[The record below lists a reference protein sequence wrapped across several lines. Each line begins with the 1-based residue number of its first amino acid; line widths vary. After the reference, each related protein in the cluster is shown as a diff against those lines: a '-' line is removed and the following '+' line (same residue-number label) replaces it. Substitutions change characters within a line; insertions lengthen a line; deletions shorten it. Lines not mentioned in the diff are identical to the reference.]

1 MSLNYE
7 DPEGVSTL
15 NLHNPCFDAG
25 DSVTDSLSEIKHAMK
40 PILALTSALALL
52 LSASSGF
59 AQGTPTS
66 KDGQKTDASENNSPF
81 TDGVD
86 VDRKRFWQASLP
98 GGVYM
103 VALDRIT
110 SISKHQYLLD
120 GTLIITEVNID
131 TVGNSL
137 VRIYH
142 ITPAAE
148 RSNLATPQRIVERG
162 KELLEHA
169 GQRTGTD
176 PNSMVHKKYPVT
188 THTKTIEYRV
198 EDLGTL
204 DALYNS
210 VHKAWR
216 DGRGRRF
223 VVR

>member
-1 MSLNYE
+1 MSLNYD
-7 DPEGVSTL
+7 DPEAVSTL
-15 NLHNPCFDAG
+15 NLHNPCFDG
-25 DSVTDSLSEIKHAMK
+25 ENSVTDSWDETKHAMK
-40 PILALTSALALL
+40 PILVLTSALTLL
-52 LSASSGF
+52 LSAASGL

-66 KDGQKTDASENNSPF
+66 KGGQSTNATENNSPYK
-81 TDGVD
+81 DGVD
-86 VDRKRFWQASLP
+86 ADHKRFWQASLP
-98 GGVYM
+98 GGTYM
-103 VALDRIT
+103 VALDRIA
-110 SISKHQYLLD
+110 SISKHEYLLD

-137 VRIYH
+137 VRIYQ

-188 THTKTIEYRV
+188 THTRTIEFRV

-204 DALYNS
+204 DALYKS

-223 VVR
+223 VAR